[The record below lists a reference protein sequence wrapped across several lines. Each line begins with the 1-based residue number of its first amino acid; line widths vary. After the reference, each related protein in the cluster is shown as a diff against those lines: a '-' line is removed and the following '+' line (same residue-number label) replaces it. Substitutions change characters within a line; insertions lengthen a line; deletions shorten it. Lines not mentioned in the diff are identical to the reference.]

1 MKIQDIFA
9 KSIDRNIKGVIT
21 IGDEQDVNIKQ
32 ELEEYVVTKELR
44 GHFKDFF
51 AAYANGI
58 EHDTTKMG
66 VWISGFFGSGKSHF
80 LKILAYLLENR
91 VVAGKPAL
99 DYFVD
104 DHKITDEETLANM
117 RLATTVPNEVMLF
130 NIDSKAKNGNKSQ
143 KDAILNVFL
152 QVFNEQL
159 GLFGADFW
167 IADMERD
174 LIAQDKYEEFQ
185 SKFQELDT
193 QHRDWKTARNAYA
206 FLKGTIRDT
215 LVAIDYMSA
224 ENAAGFI
231 DQLRTDYPVSV
242 ESFAQLVNRY
252 IESKGPNYHM
262 AFLVDE
268 VGQYIGDSQQRMLN
282 LQSIVE
288 DLGTYTHGR
297 AWVIVTS
304 QQAIDQVTD
313 HINGQDFSKIQGRFN
328 TRIAMSS
335 ANVDE
340 VIQKRL
346 LAKTPTAQRS
356 LEETFVENQHT
367 INNLISFDGTEE
379 RKRYDNA
386 ASFADLYPFVPY
398 QIFLLQD
405 TLTAI
410 RENGS
415 DGKHLAN
422 GERSMLAVFQES
434 ARRLEERN
442 TRTLV
447 PFSLFFQGLSHF
459 LDHTHMIV
467 IQRAQNNELINPT
480 GEEHPF
486 AVQVL
491 ETLFMVKYVQDF
503 DATLNNIVTLMIDSI
518 DTDRIALEQRVQDAL
533 QLLEE
538 QNIVEHTTTG
548 YEFLTDAEQDIS
560 KQIQKQNVD
569 SSEVSQAIGEYL
581 FGPALISR
589 RYVYPQLNKQYTF
602 TFNQMVD
609 DRPIGSIAPGM
620 TLKLITPRDDANRD
634 EMILRQLSQSPDQPQ
649 IVIDL
654 PSNPDIDRNQTQV
667 IRMQRFILNPQ
678 EQAKDDRSQQIIN
691 VKKIELSALK
701 KKLADELEKALQDAD
716 IYVLGEKI
724 EASQKNFR
732 NQLEQAQEQL
742 VNEVYR
748 NLSYIEAVKQEKD
761 VVALFKNGQDLVS
774 NQENQQA
781 AQAVLDRINQEKSAQ
796 SKMAYKSV
804 QERFKA
810 IPYGYR
816 EVDTAWLVAR
826 LFVDS
831 KLKVYVNGEQL
842 SLRDNY
848 SANDFANFFLK
859 RKSISSVQLEPRQ
872 AIQPKKKMA
881 LKKVAQEVFGKR
893 MFTDD
898 EDETLV
904 NELRMNMQNEDKA
917 IEMYLK
923 KPAYYPG
930 RNYLEN
936 GQRLIKQLL
945 AQRDTDRFYDL
956 IFQKQDDFLGWH
968 DDMDEFGVSEFYRN
982 DKQQEIWQAAQ
993 QKLEIYEDSKEFLE
1007 GLEIKQLYT
1016 QIQKIMVSNRP
1027 EGQIQRLKALNNEFN
1042 TVYMGEFDKVL
1053 EDVQG
1058 SIEVERTA
1066 ALNYQQ
1072 EKSVSEKYVQQIKQD
1087 FNEFLTT
1094 AEKVT
1099 SLNKLKVISQQAT
1112 ARRQSIIREIDYEV
1126 SQREMERKRQEK
1138 AESLGKDSMTQPVAA
1153 DTESTG
1159 NVDEATGVQDRK
1171 KTKTLDL
1178 SVQSLAIDQVWQ
1190 LENSADVD
1198 AQINRLRKKLLDKLS
1213 ETNGKINFKL

>member
-1 MKIQDIFA
+1 MKIQDVFA

-21 IGDEQDVNIKQ
+21 IGDEQDADIKQ
-32 ELEEYVVTKELR
+32 ELEEYVVTRELR

-58 EHDTTKMG
+58 NHDTTKMG

-91 VVAGKPAL
+91 VVAGKSAL

-104 DHKITDEETLANM
+104 DQKISDEETLANM
-117 RLATTVPNEVMLF
+117 RLATTVSNEVMLF

-174 LIAQDKYEEFQ
+174 LIAQGKYEAFQ
-185 SKFQELDT
+185 AKFQELDT
-193 QHRDWKTARNAYA
+193 QHRDWKSARNAYA

-215 LVAIDYMSA
+215 LVAIDFMSP
-224 ENAAGFI
+224 ENADGFI
-231 DQLRTDYPVSV
+231 DQLRTEYPVSV

-252 IESKGPNYHM
+252 IESQAPNYHM

-304 QQAIDQVTD
+304 QQAIDQVTN
-313 HINGQDFSKIQGRFN
+313 HLNGQDFSKIQGRFN

-346 LAKTPTAQRS
+346 LAKTQPAQTE
-356 LEETFVENQHT
+356 LEATFNENQHT
-367 INNLISFDGTEE
+367 INNLIGFDGTEE

-386 ASFADLYPFVPY
+386 EAFADLYPFVPY

-434 ARRLEERN
+434 ARRLENRN

-467 IQRAQNNELINPT
+467 IQRAQTNEKINPS

-503 DATLNNIVTLMIDSI
+503 DATLNNVVTLMIDSI

-533 QLLEE
+533 KLLQE
-538 QNIVEHTTTG
+538 QNIVEHTTAG

-560 KQIQKQNVD
+560 KQIQKQSVD
-569 SSEVSQAIGEYL
+569 TSDVSQAIGEYL
-581 FGPALISR
+581 FSPALISR
-589 RYVYPQLNKQYTF
+589 RYTYPKLNKQYTF
-602 TFNQMVD
+602 TFNQWVD
-609 DRPIGSIAPGM
+609 DRPIGQITPGM
-620 TLKLITPRDDANRD
+620 SLKLVTPGDDANRD
-634 EMILRQLSQSPDQPQ
+634 EMILRQLSSSPEQPQ

-654 PSNPDIDRNQTQV
+654 PNDTTYVNDQTQV
-667 IRMQRFILNPQ
+667 LQIQRFILNPQ
-678 EQAKDDRSQQIIN
+678 EQAKDARSQQIIN
-691 VKKIELSALK
+691 VKKTELSALK
-701 KKLADELEKALQDAD
+701 DQLANELQVALQDAD
-716 IYVLGEKI
+716 IYVLGEKLA
-724 EASQKNFR
+724 ASQKDFFT
-732 NQLEQAQEQL
+732 QLAQAQEQL
-742 VNEVYR
+742 VGEVYR
-748 NLSYIEAVKQEKD
+748 NLSYIDTVKQDKD
-761 VVALFKNGQDLVS
+761 IVALFKGEPELVVTD
-774 NQENQQA
+774 ENQQA
-781 AQAVLDRINQEKSAQ
+781 AQAVLDYINLHKNGQTKL
-796 SKMAYKSV
+796 AYKSV
-804 QERFKA
+804 LDRFKD

-816 EVDTAWLVAR
+816 DGDTAWLVAR

-842 SLRDNY
+842 SLRDSY
-848 SANDFANFFLK
+848 SANEFANFFLK
-859 RKSISSVQLEPRQ
+859 RKEISSVQLEPRQ
-872 AIQPKKKMA
+872 AIQPQKKQA
-881 LKKVAQEVFGKR
+881 LKKVAQEVFQKR
-893 MFTDD
+893 VFTDD

-904 NELRMNMQNEDKA
+904 NELRMSMNNERQA
-917 IEMYLK
+917 LEMYSK
-923 KPAYYPG
+923 KPTYYPG
-930 RNYLEN
+930 RNYLET
-936 GQRLIKQLL
+936 GQRLINQLL
-945 AQRDTDRFYDL
+945 AQTDTDRFYDL
-956 IFQKQDDFLGWH
+956 LFQKQDDLLDWR
-968 DDMDEFGVSEFYRN
+968 DDMTDFGIEEFYGN
-982 DKQQEIWQAAQ
+982 EKQQEIWEAAHR
-993 QKLEIYEDSKEFLE
+993 KLEIYQGSQVFLVGHQIKELD
-1007 GLEIKQLYT
+1007 T
-1016 QIQKIMVSNRP
+1016 QIQAIMTANKP
-1027 EGQIQRLKALNNEFN
+1027 EGQMQQLKALNADFNEAYSQEFDKGLVDVQDHVEMEKTTALEYQRSQQAPESYVDQINQEFN
-1042 TVYMGEFDKVL
+1042 TLSG
-1053 EDVQG
+1053 
-1058 SIEVERTA
+1058 
-1066 ALNYQQ
+1066 N
-1072 EKSVSEKYVQQIKQD
+1072 
-1087 FNEFLTT
+1087 
-1094 AEKVT
+1094 AEKAKT
-1099 SLNKLKVISQQAT
+1099 LNSLYIIKQQAT
-1112 ARRQSIIREIDYEV
+1112 TKRQNITNAMDYAIR
-1126 SQREMERKRQEK
+1126 QRELERQRQ
-1138 AESLGKDSMTQPVAA
+1138 AA
-1153 DTESTG
+1153 AANRSQSTG
-1159 NVDEATGVQDRK
+1159 MKTTGETQSKPNTPDSDSTAAVTKRPQEVHVQ
-1171 KTKTLDL
+1171 TLG
-1178 SVQSLAIDQVWQ
+1178 IDQTWS
-1190 LENSADVD
+1190 LENSADVE
-1198 AQINRLRKKLLDKLS
+1198 AQLRKLRKELLEKLD
-1213 ETNGKINFKL
+1213 EMGGPIDFKL